1 MNSIIEFLDLEDA
14 NINITDIS
22 ISETTK
28 TITLETNPV
37 PHYCPI
43 CGCRM
48 YSKGIKNREI
58 QHPILQDNYNVVLI
72 LKQRRWKCTSGLCN
86 YSSNEEFRFV
96 DKRRRSTNATDI
108 LIGQTFRGF
117 SLSAVSIAEKFHTTD
132 THVME
137 VFNRYVSMS
146 RLPLSDII
154 SVDEVCLDMDPHCK
168 YGLVIQDFHTGD
180 PIDLLISRRVE
191 VTEPFFVSIPIEE
204 RAKVKYLIS
213 DMYDPYIAYVDKYF
227 PNAVSVVDA
236 FHVIKWM
243 ITKIDNY
250 IRSLIKDF
258 KSRDRAI
265 FLEKHPNGPDP
276 NDSVPVS
283 DEVYLLSK
291 YRWLIL
297 SNQCNIKYHAD
308 PRIDR
313 HFRRLMNTYDYE
325 DALYRISKRLFTLR
339 ELKEL
344 YITFNTVYAGKPDQA
359 RPALD
364 ELINRY
370 LTSGDS
376 IFIELAATLKKHKDS
391 IINSFVMA
399 KKFGKG
405 KLYDTRLSNG
415 PIESI
420 NRSIKDMKRNGRG
433 YRNFE
438 HLRNRFL
445 YGTRHNPEIQL
456 SSKPNLGFAS
466 IDSEDDFSFFMAEQK
481 ENTDEI

>member
-1 MNSIIEFLDLEDA
+1 MNSIIEFLDLEDT

-22 ISETTK
+22 ISGTTK
-28 TITLETNPV
+28 TITLETQPE

-43 CGCRM
+43 CCSRM
-48 YSKGIKNREI
+48 YSKGIKNRQI
-58 QHPILQDNYNVVLI
+58 QHPILQDNYNVILI
-72 LKQRRWKCTSGLCN
+72 LKQRRWKCTNKLCS
-86 YSSNEEFRFV
+86 YTSNEEFRFV

-108 LIGQTFRGF
+108 LIVQTFRDF

-146 RLPLSDII
+146 RLPLTDII
-154 SVDEVCLDMDPHCK
+154 SVDEVSLDMDPHCK

-191 VTEPFFVSIPIEE
+191 VTEPFFVSIPAEE
-204 RAKVKYLIS
+204 RARVKYLIS
-213 DMYDPYIAYVDKYF
+213 DMYNPYIAYVDKYF

-243 ITKIDNY
+243 ISKIDNY

-258 KSRDRAI
+258 KTRDKER
-265 FLEKHPNGPDP
+265 FLEKHPNGIGP
-276 NDSVPVS
+276 NERVPVS
-283 DEVYLLSK
+283 EEVHLLSN

-297 SNQCNIKYHAD
+297 SNQSNITYHST
-308 PRIDR
+308 PRFDK
-313 HFRRLMNTYDYE
+313 HSHRLMNTYDYE

-339 ELKEL
+339 DLKEL

-359 RPALD
+359 KPALD

-370 LTSGDS
+370 LASGDS
-376 IFIELAATLKKHKDS
+376 IFIEFAATLKNHRDS
-391 IINSFVMA
+391 IINSFVMV
-399 KKFGKG
+399 KKFGNG
-405 KLYDTRLSNG
+405 KLYDSRLSNG

-445 YGTRHNPEIQL
+445 YGTRQNPAIQL
-456 SSKPNLGFAS
+456 SSKPTPGFAS
-466 IDSEDDFSFFMAEQK
+466 FDSKDDYSTILPESK
-481 ENTDEI
+481 EYIDEI